1 MTSRSVFEIRAGVVI
16 VALSVL
22 LAGLWWSGAAA
33 LAMNADAPAGVS
45 FPVLFGLAVLAVV
58 PGLAMI
64 LAGWIGARFS
74 HSAAAGEAMIEAA
87 NALLTP
93 DDGAMRNTAA
103 YVQEVSGAV
112 GQLNQDIEDAHAGV
126 LELSGDLTKSAGLLG
141 RSARMVR
148 SHGSAVVEG
157 LTGHCETLAE
167 TSRTLAEQTDKVE
180 EAVSRHSETVT
191 AAAQAAAGEIQR
203 AEDSL
208 NTQALTMEEAAERLT
223 AAVAEISRMTKDGR
237 KRSMA
242 LTYALNR
249 VSRQM
254 DASAQ
259 NVEAAV
265 KAGELAVEASKG
277 TADAL
282 TSAVS
287 DALDRAISMTGEIES
302 RSAEAGQEA
311 EAALARI
318 ARARQALNTADNTP
332 AFSIQH
338 GHARAGELPSP
349 MRTDAPTLKIVQGD
363 RIASKSERTKIALDD
378 VFGQFGREA
387 S

>member
-1 MTSRSVFEIRAGVVI
+1 
-16 VALSVL
+16 
-22 LAGLWWSGAAA
+22 
-33 LAMNADAPAGVS
+33 
-45 FPVLFGLAVLAVV
+45 
-58 PGLAMI
+58 
-64 LAGWIGARFS
+64 
-74 HSAAAGEAMIEAA
+74 
-87 NALLTP
+87 
-93 DDGAMRNTAA
+93 
-103 YVQEVSGAV
+103 
-112 GQLNQDIEDAHAGV
+112 
-126 LELSGDLTKSAGLLG
+126 
-141 RSARMVR
+141 
-148 SHGSAVVEG
+148 
-157 LTGHCETLAE
+157 
-167 TSRTLAEQTDKVE
+167 
-180 EAVSRHSETVT
+180 
-191 AAAQAAAGEIQR
+191 
-203 AEDSL
+203 
-208 NTQALTMEEAAERLT
+208 
-223 AAVAEISRMTKDGR
+223 MTKDGR

-311 EAALARI
+311 EATLARI

-338 GHARAGELPSP
+338 GHARASELPSP